1 MVNKYLFILISILF
15 YFNQLRQSGSTFSY
29 QSWKAWIRILK
40 SVGGKTGS
48 GSHAS
53 SIFSPLYAEKN
64 SPSFVGEV
72 WLLAACLCVHK
83 HGRNCAYFTCIK
95 RRDPVLQ
102 DIRADNF
109 NADDNSSNSAPS
121 ISMLTTIRQ
130 VGADNFNAAD
140 NSSNSAP
147 TISLLTTI
155 RQIRRRQGWRYFVRF
170 DADHFKADDN
180 SSDSAP
186 TISMLTTLRQIWCR
200 QFQCWRQ
207 FVKFGAVNADD
218 NSSDS
223 TPTNS
228 I

>member
-1 MVNKYLFILISILF
+1 MVNKDLFILISILF

-109 NADDNSSNSAPS
+109 NADDKPSNSAPS

-130 VGADNFNAAD
+130 
-140 NSSNSAP
+140 S
-147 TISLLTTI
+147 
-155 RQIRRRQGWRYFVRF
+155 RR
-170 DADHFKADDN
+170 
-180 SSDSAP
+180 
-186 TISMLTTLRQIWCR
+186 R

-207 FVKFGAVNADD
+207 FVKFGTDNFIVDD
-218 NSSDS
+218 NSS
-223 TPTNS
+223 NS
-228 I
+228 APSRLTIFRQIRRRPFQSWR

>member
-1 MVNKYLFILISILF
+1 MGEGGVRGGSVELRLPPPHPPPHYRALTPDSSPAQGGGGERGVRVSRNPSRLHWKKKLINMVNKYLFILISILF

-109 NADDNSSNSAPS
+109 NADDNSSNSAP
-121 ISMLTTIRQ
+121 
-130 VGADNFNAAD
+130 
-140 NSSNSAP
+140 

-155 RQIRRRQGWRYFVRF
+155 RQIRRRQ
-170 DADHFKADDN
+170 
-180 SSDSAP
+180 
-186 TISMLTTLRQIWCR
+186 
-200 QFQCWRQ
+200 CWR
-207 FVKFGAVNADD
+207 
-218 NSSDS
+218 
-223 TPTNS
+223 
-228 I
+228 